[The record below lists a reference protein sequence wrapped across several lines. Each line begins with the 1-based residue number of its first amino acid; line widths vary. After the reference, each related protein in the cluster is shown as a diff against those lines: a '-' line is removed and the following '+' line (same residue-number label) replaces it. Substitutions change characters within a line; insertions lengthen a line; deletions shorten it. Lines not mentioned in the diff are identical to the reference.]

1 MTLDFHLPG
10 AASVAAIAML
20 TFVGCSS
27 QTDVTPT
34 QTAPGQYAEMNF
46 DLEKCLPI
54 QANLYKCPAIDKPLC
69 TVEFSRPDVKST
81 RKRTAIMWPRGF
93 SLRRIKLA

>member
-1 MTLDFHLPG
+1 MTARFSFWSG
-10 AASVAAIAML
+10 VAAIAML

-69 TVEFSRPDVKST
+69 TVEFSRPDIECVRVGAKGHVFVQ
-81 RKRTAIMWPRGF
+81 KLNGF
-93 SLRRIKLA
+93 